1 VDEQVAIRSILLTH
15 SHMDHTSS
23 LPFFIENVYGQGDGA
38 IDLYASSATLYA
50 IRRNLFNNATWPDFT
65 RLPNHLLPAL
75 RFHEITEGKPFV
87 LDGVTFTPV
96 PVNHLVPTFGFLI
109 EEDGRSVLWSS
120 DTGPTQRLWEVA
132 NRTPSLAALMIETSF
147 DNSMQRVA
155 DISLHLTPQTL
166 GQELGKLERDVP
178 VYVHHLKPPCVEK
191 IHREVADLGRPG
203 LEFLQQGRVY
213 AF

>member
-1 VDEQVAIRSILLTH
+1 
-15 SHMDHTSS
+15 
-23 LPFFIENVYGQGDGA
+23 
-38 IDLYASSATLYA
+38 
-50 IRRNLFNNATWPDFT
+50 
-65 RLPNHLLPAL
+65 
-75 RFHEITEGKPFV
+75 
-87 LDGVTFTPV
+87 
-96 PVNHLVPTFGFLI
+96 
-109 EEDGRSVLWSS
+109 
-120 DTGPTQRLWEVA
+120 
-132 NRTPSLAALMIETSF
+132 
-147 DNSMQRVA
+147 MQRVA